1 MKHPK
6 VELSL
11 VNAKIAYLEYDRYR
25 TRRSQNPVDAIAI
38 GHYLGVKPSHMER
51 ELDES
56 ISRAILDLAPQQPIK
71 ESDLILTQYSERG
84 IIKGELG
91 QPFFLPDP
99 RDHTGNRII
108 AVAGM
113 GVPGRFGFPELT
125 VLARELC
132 WSVGR
137 LGKRHLAIASMGTR
151 FGTIPLADTI
161 RSWIRGLKNAV
172 TGAIESEGKHIE
184 RLMIVLDDPRM
195 MEAAHAAILAEI
207 NQLEDR
213 RRLEVFFDAFTD
225 EKLDSFAEEGFK
237 LDEREMKEALEAA
250 AETARSEGGR
260 GAVAHQGDARPGG
273 VFLSLRGA

>member
-1 MKHPK
+1 M
-6 VELSL
+6 V
-11 VNAKIAYLEYDRYR
+11 
-25 TRRSQNPVDAIAI
+25 TRRAHCTRSDEAPQGRARAGQREDRLPRVRSLPHAAIQTPVDAIAI

-56 ISRAILDLAPQQPIK
+56 ISRAILDLAPEQPIK
-71 ESDLILTQYSERG
+71 ESDLVLTQYSERG

-99 RDHTGNRII
+99 RDHTGKRII

-113 GVPGRFGFPELT
+113 GVPGRFGWPELT
-125 VLARELC
+125 VLARELS

-172 TGAIESEGKHIE
+172 TGAIESEGQHIE

-195 MEAAHAAILAEI
+195 MEAAHTAILAEI
-207 NQLEDR
+207 TSSR
-213 RRLEVFFDAFTD
+213 TVAG
-225 EKLDSFAEEGFK
+225 S
-237 LDEREMKEALEAA
+237 
-250 AETARSEGGR
+250 RSSSTPSPTRSSTLSPKRVSSWTSGR
-260 GAVAHQGDARPGG
+260 
-273 VFLSLRGA
+273 